1 MKKALWSLLIVTC
14 ISCGSM
20 KSFFLGIDPDNTK
33 DNPNLSGWTD
43 FTKLFIKLNPDR
55 SDYLFL
61 TFERYRDND
70 EKIDIESSKQT
81 GTVLVVNDQYMLTR
95 GLDLRPGFEIDILD
109 RPLLTRGLILKLLYS
124 SFPKGPP
131 TKQGAYPIDHID
143 NFHSLH
149 VSTRST
155 SEDYLAPWDIQG
167 NIDCIEPG
175 GLSFKFSA
183 NFSKEKKPWEILGE
197 WIAQATITPYP
208 DQMSI
213 AGWEVYKLGHFLK
226 DIKDEK
232 IDVFGAT
239 RVSDFK
245 TLGEIREASKSSKD
259 SDQGEKALPLKKD

>member
-1 MKKALWSLLIVTC
+1 MKKILWFLFIIAC
-14 ISCGSM
+14 ISCSSM
-20 KSFFLGIDPDNTK
+20 KPLLLGIDPNNTK
-33 DNPNLSGWTD
+33 DNPTLSGWMD
-43 FTKLFIKLNPDR
+43 FNKLLLTFNPER

-61 TFERYRDND
+61 TFERYRNND
-70 EKIDIESSKQT
+70 EKIDIESSKQK
-81 GTVLVVNDQYMLTR
+81 GTVLVVNDQYMLTL

-109 RPLLTRGLILKLLYS
+109 RPLLTRGLVLKLLYS
-124 SFPKGPP
+124 SFLKGPP

-155 SEDYLAPWDIQG
+155 SEDYLAPWDIKG

-175 GLSFKFSA
+175 VLSFKFSA
-183 NFSKEKKPWEILGE
+183 NFNNEKRPWEIRGE
-197 WIAQATITPYP
+197 WIAQATISPFT
-208 DQMSI
+208 DEMSLD
-213 AGWEVYKLGHFLK
+213 GWEVYKLGHFLK

-239 RVSDFK
+239 HVSDFK

-259 SDQGEKALPLKKD
+259 SNQREQAIPLKKD